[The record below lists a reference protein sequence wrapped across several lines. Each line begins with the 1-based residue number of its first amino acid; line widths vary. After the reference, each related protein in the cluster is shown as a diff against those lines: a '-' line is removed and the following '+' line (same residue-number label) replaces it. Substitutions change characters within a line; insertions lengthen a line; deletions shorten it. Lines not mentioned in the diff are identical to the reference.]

1 MTFKFPV
8 KVMFST
14 SRGYY
19 LQLSAS
25 PSQLPSIFIQA
36 VQQRKSISATTP
48 EVLSLSDRASE
59 SIADCLLL
67 TNDLLQILL
76 NEIRGKLNAIFTFVD
91 SVALIDMLV
100 GFADLVALSSTSFTR
115 PTLKLSGPMV
125 IRKGRHPIVEKV
137 QKLQSFIENDTFLST
152 ASNFQ
157 IITGCN
163 GAGKTVKRWTL

>member
-1 MTFKFPV
+1 
-8 KVMFST
+8 MFST